1 MNRVILITMTE
12 AKSKALLVEDD
23 PFMAALLSEGLV
35 KEGFE
40 IILADNG
47 EDAVAKFKGSKYDV
61 ILMDILLPKKNG
73 IEALA
78 EIRLLPGGE
87 KIPALIISNIEEAG
101 YINEAEKLGVKAY
114 LIKANTQIP
123 DIVAKVKEVLK
134 S

>member
-1 MNRVILITMTE
+1 MSE
-12 AKSKALLVEDD
+12 AKPKALLVEDD

-40 IILADNG
+40 VILADNG
-47 EDAVAKFKGSKYDV
+47 EDAVTKFKSAKPDV
-61 ILMDILLPKKNG
+61 LLIDILLPKKNG

-87 KIPALIISNIEEAG
+87 KIPALIISNIEEAK
-101 YINEAEKLGVKAY
+101 YISEAEKLGVKAY

-123 DIVAKVKEVLK
+123 DIVAKAKAILK
-134 S
+134 G